1 MKDFQL
7 DFPETSTEVWRNQI
21 IKELKDNASKI
32 EFSDKIEEI
41 SLDITLPA
49 NADFDAS
56 NNKPTYDWKASA
68 FIDENDEKTANELA
82 LNCLNQGYNEL
93 IFSFKSSKIDWDI
106 LLKDVLVEFI
116 HTRLL
121 IKNID
126 QLNSFLNSSF
136 ASKIQY
142 FSFEVDP
149 LVSNFEEL
157 ETALKPLTTNRV
169 VSINGFE
176 CQQIGASSWQEI
188 GVVLST
194 AHELLNRGFIPNQ
207 LSLSIGIGN
216 NYFLEIAKVR
226 ALRYLWNQITT
237 AYNSENSVEIVAH
250 IGWTNKSLKDQHT
263 NLLRQTTETMSA
275 AAGGSD
281 SIVVHPYDQKATVGS
296 SAFAYRM
303 AANIS
308 NLLKEE
314 SYFDK
319 VQDPLKGSR
328 IIENLTQIISE
339 KAWNYFLELDQFKS
353 LNSSE
358 KIAKI
363 KSDISSKRA
372 EREQLFKEKQI
383 KLIGINLF
391 NTENPNAQEWK
402 KDLSYLEIP
411 YLIFEEIDVNL

>member
-56 NNKPTYDWKASA
+56 NNNPTNDWKASA
-68 FIDENDEKTANELA
+68 FIDVNNEKTANELA

-93 IFSFKSSKIDWDI
+93 IFSFKLSKIDWEI

-116 HTRLL
+116 HTRLH

-136 ASKIQY
+136 SSKIQY

-176 CQQIGASSWQEI
+176 CQQIGASTWQEI

-250 IGWTNKSLKDQHT
+250 SGWTNKSLKDQHT
-263 NLLRQTTETMSA
+263 NLLRQTTETMAA

-391 NTENPNAQEWK
+391 NTENLNVQEWK